1 MFFTGLGFLQASG
14 MAFSQ
19 NMTLKTGFPNQNP
32 LDKKSSSM
40 WYFPPSFFSII
51 LVLFFWYFIC
61 LFETGYHCGWPE
73 MHWVNQT
80 GIELTEMS
88 LLLPLG
94 AGIRGMA
101 ATPACQH
108 PP

>member
-1 MFFTGLGFLQASG
+1 

-19 NMTLKTGFPNQNP
+19 NMTLKTGFPSQNP
-32 LDKKSSSM
+32 LDKKIIFYVIFPTLLFFFF
-40 WYFPPSFFSII
+40 YFGF
-51 LVLFFWYFIC
+51 VFWYFIC
-61 LFETGYHCGWPE
+61 LFETGYHCDWPE
-73 MHWVNQT
+73 MHCVNQT

-94 AGIRGMA
+94 AWIRGMA